1 MAASKGA
8 MRMSG
13 EIRFILDFDSTLV
26 RVETLEV
33 MAELKPDGA
42 PLGARIKALTDAAMG
57 GSLSF
62 HAALEQRLKLLRFHR
77 DQLPALA
84 ARLEQEISPSFL
96 RNRAFLAAH
105 ADRIHVV
112 TSGFREAA
120 EPVLKSLGLDPKH
133 LLANTLHYDADG
145 YVDGC
150 DWSNPL
156 AQDGGKPKAVA
167 ALKLKGEVVAVGDGI
182 TDYEIFAAGAASRFY
197 AYTENVKREAVLA
210 KATKVA
216 PSFDEVLYDCGLKAA
231 VSYPKNRLKVLL
243 VENIHPEAV
252 AAF

>member
-1 MAASKGA
+1 MAASTGA

-26 RVETLEV
+26 RVETLEL

-42 PLGARIKALTDAAMG
+42 KLSARIKELTDAAMG

-62 HAALEQRLKLLRFHR
+62 HAALEQRLKLLHFHR

-105 ADRIHVV
+105 AERIHVV
-112 TSGFREAA
+112 TSGFRETV
-120 EPVLKSLGLDPKH
+120 EPVLKRLGLDPRN
-133 LLANTLHYDADG
+133 LLANSLQYDGDG
-145 YVDGC
+145 YIDGC

-167 ALKLKGEVVAVGDGI
+167 A
-182 TDYEIFAAGAASRFY
+182 
-197 AYTENVKREAVLA
+197 
-210 KATKVA
+210 
-216 PSFDEVLYDCGLKAA
+216 
-231 VSYPKNRLKVLL
+231 
-243 VENIHPEAV
+243 
-252 AAF
+252 